1 MAARASRARRPAEAE
16 LHEGNRRRVG
26 IGHAPRGLRRPPP
39 PHLRRRPRPHRRA
52 AHRLVPRLRR
62 PPARRP
68 PAARAGSRVRHRAVH
83 AAARRGVRRPGHR
96 RRAVGAD
103 ARAGVA
109 YAAHPQVSYVPGR
122 AEALPLPDGAVD
134 FALGFL
140 VWHHVRDKPAG
151 ARELHRVLRP
161 GGTLLLRTELTD
173 SLPDLWYL
181 DAFPRGREV
190 LAALYEPL
198 SALRATFEAAGWELA
213 AVGEVTLPAP
223 GTYAGAL
230 ARLRTR
236 AFSIFEHMPEADI
249 EAGFAELARR
259 VAADPQAPAR
269 VSPGTV
275 VTFRRA

>member
-1 MAARASRARRPAEAE
+1 MRPVDYDDRLHRTYAAGRALTDAQRTAWSRAFAAR
-16 LHEGNRRRVG
+16 L
-26 IGHAPRGLRRPPP
+26 
-39 PHLRRRPRPHRRA
+39 
-52 AHRLVPRLRR
+52 
-62 PPARRP
+62 
-68 PAARAGSRVRHRAVH
+68 PAARPLRGLDLGSGTGRFTPLLAGEFGGPVTGVEPS
-83 AAARRGVRRPGHR
+83 ARMREQ
-96 RRAVGAD
+96 A
-103 ARAGVA
+103 VA

-198 SALRATFEAAGWELA
+198 SALRGTFEAAGWELA
-213 AVGEVTLPAP
+213 AVGEVALPAP

-249 EAGFAELARR
+249 EAGFAELERR

-275 VTFRRA
+275 VTFRRP